1 MTSDDDARRPVWGDG
16 SDLWS
21 PISDDIRVGDWL
33 DFMYLDRHC
42 HAMIR
47 SMSAEDVKVGM
58 VSDDAGEVVLPCL
71 TIGIAQD
78 GGSRVRNVTAWR
90 YHGIMRCGRGLYR
103 TQGNTYIWND
113 GSDEYPWEILE
124 SSYGPMNDQG
134 LLSIL
139 SDSDFPVVS
148 VLPVDLADEV

>member
-1 MTSDDDARRPVWGDG
+1 MTADDDARRPVWGAC

-21 PISDDIRVGDWL
+21 PIGDDIRVGDWL

-42 HAMIR
+42 HAMVR
-47 SMSAEDVKVGM
+47 SISTDDVKVGM
-58 VSDDAGEVVLPCL
+58 VSDDAGAIVLPCL
-71 TIGIAQD
+71 TIGIARD
-78 GGSRVRNVTAWR
+78 GGSRVRNVKAWR

-103 TQGNTYIWND
+103 TQSDIYIWND
-113 GSDEYPWEILE
+113 GSDEFPWEILE
-124 SSYGPMNDQG
+124 SSYGLMNDQG

-148 VLPVDLADEV
+148 VLPVDLTDKV

>member
-1 MTSDDDARRPVWGDG
+1 MMSADDARRPVWGDG

-21 PISDDIRVGDWL
+21 PIIDDIRVGDWL

-47 SMSAEDVKVGM
+47 SISADDVKVGM
-58 VSDDAGEVVLPCL
+58 VSGDAGEFVLPCL
-71 TIGIAQD
+71 AIGIAQD
-78 GGSRVRNVTAWR
+78 SESRVRNVTAWR

-103 TQGNTYIWND
+103 TQGNAFIWND

-134 LLSIL
+134 LMSIL

-148 VLPVDLADEV
+148 VLPVDLTDEV

>member
-1 MTSDDDARRPVWGDG
+1 
-16 SDLWS
+16 
-21 PISDDIRVGDWL
+21 
-33 DFMYLDRHC
+33 
-42 HAMIR
+42 MIR
-47 SMSAEDVKVGM
+47 SISADDVKVGM
-58 VSDDAGEVVLPCL
+58 VSDDAGEFVLPSL
-71 TIGIAQD
+71 TIGIAHD
-78 GGSRVRNVTAWR
+78 SGSRVRNVTAWR

-103 TQGNTYIWND
+103 AQGNTYIWND

-148 VLPVDLADEV
+148 VLPVDLTDEV